1 MLRKL
6 FVDEAI
12 FGHVVGVGM
21 MRTLGVHY
29 FVEGVDAGTL
39 SGRRRG
45 GRHKFFGLTLAI
57 LVVVTSTPPCS
68 RRVVLWLPSGARLF
82 GRGDSIFGFGI
93 LVGFFEHLLN
103 RPGRFTSEL
112 AD

>member
-1 MLRKL
+1 LLHKL

-39 SGRRRG
+39 LGRRRG

-57 LVVVTSTPPCS
+57 LVVVTSTPSCS
-68 RRVVLWLPSGARLF
+68 RRILLWLSSGARLL
-82 GRGDSIFGFGI
+82 GRRDSIFGFGI
-93 LVGFFEHLLN
+93 LIGFFKHLLD
-103 RPGRFTSEL
+103 RLGRLAAKL